1 MNFDKIMSNLA
12 GSGLLGGLAGG
23 AVSGAL
29 MNNKKARKTA
39 GTVLKVGGVAA
50 LGGLAWKA
58 YQGYSAQQG
67 QQTVTS
73 PSSQQNSAS
82 RPGPV
87 WSGLKEQGFAVD
99 PQDQSAGSRSLL
111 LIQAMIAAAC
121 ADGHLDPQERERIL
135 GRVEEFGLDADEKAL
150 VFDAMQNPLTL
161 TELSQRVDCPELA
174 TEVYMASM
182 LAVDNSRVASE
193 LYLDALAFR
202 LGLPEG
208 LVAQMHKQLP
218 ISSEAAA

>member
-1 MNFDKIMSNLA
+1 MNFDKLMSNLA

-29 MNNKKARKTA
+29 MSNKKARKMA

-58 YQGYSAQQG
+58 YQGYNAQQA
-67 QQTVTS
+67 Q
-73 PSSQQNSAS
+73 PAPASSQGSSKPPAN
-82 RPGPV
+82 PV
-87 WSGLKEQGFAVD
+87 WSGLQEQGFAID
-99 PQDQSAGSRSLL
+99 PAENSSESRSFL

-121 ADGHLDPQERERIL
+121 ADGHLDPQEREQIL
-135 GRVEEFGLDADEKAL
+135 GHVGEFGLDSDEKAL
-150 VFDAMQNPLTL
+150 VFDAMQNPLSL
-161 TELSQRVDCPELA
+161 TQLSQRIDCPELA
-174 TEVYMASM
+174 AEVYMASM
-182 LAVDNSRVASE
+182 LAVDHSRVASE

-208 LVAQMHKQLP
+208 LVNQMHAQLAAP
-218 ISSEAAA
+218 SSAAAA